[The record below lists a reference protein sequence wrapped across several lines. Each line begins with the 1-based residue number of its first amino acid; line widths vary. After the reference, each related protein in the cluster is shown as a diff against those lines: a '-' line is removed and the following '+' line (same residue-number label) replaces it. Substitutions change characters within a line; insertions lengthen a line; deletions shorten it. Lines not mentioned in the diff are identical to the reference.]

1 MLTIDRIRH
10 AAEVLSSVVRRTDM
24 IRAPRINCDSEIYLK
39 TENLQVTGSFK
50 VRGAYYKISQLTEEE
65 KKVLPYVVLSIQFI
79 CVAYFADKEQFV
91 ELAKVNE
98 QMLLRLM
105 ESKLNLMF

>member
-10 AAEVLSSVVRRTDM
+10 AAEVLSSVIRRTDM

-65 KKVLPYVVLSIQFI
+65 KKRVRASYEKI
-79 CVAYFADKEQFV
+79 KK
-91 ELAKVNE
+91 LATFMMWYDDAFS
-98 QMLLRLM
+98 QIRRTW
-105 ESKLNLMF
+105 